1 MATYDGMNFA
11 AKLKLLMKQH
21 RYSQNDVAARVD
33 VSQSLVSMWTT
44 GKSVPA
50 MYEAARLAKLLN
62 VDVEFLADDAQDE
75 PAPAEFTEGE
85 RAIIE
90 LIRAMRLER
99 QEALR
104 RLAIPIESGR
114 SAVARARED
123 MRLGE
128 VLSGQAA
135 LDAIAKSTPVT
146 DPLEVIDETPKR
158 SDPSRSRRKA

>member
-75 PAPAEFTEGE
+75 PAPAE
-85 RAIIE
+85 
-90 LIRAMRLER
+90 
-99 QEALR
+99 
-104 RLAIPIESGR
+104 
-114 SAVARARED
+114 
-123 MRLGE
+123 
-128 VLSGQAA
+128 
-135 LDAIAKSTPVT
+135 
-146 DPLEVIDETPKR
+146 
-158 SDPSRSRRKA
+158 